1 MATIRDILDQL
12 RRIQANAEA
21 SAAKVEADWRLSDAA
36 KKEARDGLRSDMKD
50 AVNYAATSIFGKVGP
65 NGLEGGAFWTQ
76 REALRAKVK
85 EARDRADTLDPV
97 RLGNTY
103 RRIGA
108 VVSRFRTVGDLEAWY
123 NDQADTFEKRAL
135 QDMASETIGTRFRID
150 PAVGG
155 FLATLERD
163 RTESLRTPDLV
174 SAETSVAALEAEAY
188 DAHVALSG
196 WASTLG
202 MGHVFS
208 VDPAARTLR
217 SVRVDKRFEDVS
229 RPDSK
234 MRTTVEKVDAGGVY
248 WSGDVPE
255 A

>member
-1 MATIRDILDQL
+1 
-12 RRIQANAEA
+12 
-21 SAAKVEADWRLSDAA
+21 
-36 KKEARDGLRSDMKD
+36 MKD

-135 QDMASETIGTRFRID
+135 QDTASESIGRRFSGD

-208 VDPAARTLR
+208 VDRRRGPCGR
-217 SVRVDKRFEDVS
+217 SGSTNASKTSPDRIRRCGPRSKQSTRAGATGAGHRKSRSPWAGLCLSHDVCDKPVTSTR
-229 RPDSK
+229 
-234 MRTTVEKVDAGGVY
+234 AG
-248 WSGDVPE
+248 DC
-255 A
+255 